1 MNKHIGF
8 SHHYPKLCGQT
19 SGKLLAVIPI
29 KRKDM
34 TDELIH
40 YDTIYYENGKARAF
54 PLPPG
59 NYIQLVFIGNLGVPF
74 CTIRSA
80 WPKQKV
86 EYYNSSIGEVFDIRF
101 KGENILVKQPDE
113 IMREDR
119 RAEHSEEI

>member
-8 SHHYPKLCGQT
+8 SHHYPKLHGQT

-86 EYYNSSIGEVFDIRF
+86 EYYNAAIGEEFEIIFTD
-101 KGENILVKQPDE
+101 KSDLVKQPDE

>member
-1 MNKHIGF
+1 MNKHIDF
-8 SHHYPKLCGQT
+8 SHPYPKLCGQT

-40 YDTIYYENGKARAF
+40 YDTIYYENGNARAF

-80 WPKQKV
+80 YPPKKV
-86 EYYNSSIGEVFDIRF
+86 AYYTQSIGEVFSIRI
-101 KGENILVKQPDE
+101 KGEGDAK
-113 IMREDR
+113 
-119 RAEHSEEI
+119 

>member
-29 KRKDM
+29 ERKDM

-101 KGENILVKQPDE
+101 KGENSLVKQPDE